1 MALGKLCCLGNVK
14 FAFQTYQLQ
23 GMQSIINHYHGRNL
37 WKKNTLK
44 HNLWQR
50 TTTSYSALA
59 NGDMIKNTLH
69 NLDTINNTIFNRQDV
84 LP

>member
-1 MALGKLCCLGNVK
+1 MAETCG
-14 FAFQTYQLQ
+14 
-23 GMQSIINHYHGRNL
+23 
-37 WKKNTLK
+37 KNTLK